1 MIIGSGPKI
10 EAKKYGM
17 VYLGIQ
23 NIAHEKSWK
32 IGHITVNQ
40 SSIPEITL
48 EPYWNQARREQVRK
62 YAIAYLWPGQS
73 CFFVYLYLL

>member
-23 NIAHEKSWK
+23 NIAPEKSWK
-32 IGHITVNQ
+32 IGHNNYNSQ
-40 SSIPEITL
+40 SELDSWDNTWTL
-48 EPYWNQARREQVRK
+48 
-62 YAIAYLWPGQS
+62 
-73 CFFVYLYLL
+73 